1 MTRGTRAPT
10 EEEQGAP
17 ARGVLLR
24 AEATNAT
31 LGHENLGFLSAAHGF
46 MPASPPRDRLPP
58 PFDAWDVVAG
68 ALPRLY
74 GSLAVRAALD
84 ELPLLDTEPAILEDA
99 DLLRAVHVLGML
111 AHAYWY
117 VETLP
122 PPALPETVAR
132 PWTRVSQRLGRESPV
147 LSYVDLIVYNFRL
160 IDGAAPTPL
169 RVENMR
175 LLTPTVD
182 TQEERVFYLTQT
194 EILARATPLVEAVVC
209 AQEAVVADD
218 AEALNAALAVVLTTL
233 EAMQR
238 ALRKIDPRASTPT
251 YVHPVVWAKTVAPFA
266 VPLVSGTQ
274 GPSGTSSPVFN
285 LLDVFLGRAQYASFL
300 GREIR
305 DLRQGY
311 PPWWRAFLEAV
322 AKISVP
328 DYVAACGVRRTDELF
343 RAVCE
348 AYAGEGGFLGR
359 HRRKVYGFL
368 EMAFKVGRS
377 TTIGGFSGLF
387 HDRTWDRVDDELEAS
402 RGERPAVP
410 APVPASPAEG
420 SDRAAGT
427 SVRERGDSYPASEV
441 ITRNDGQTIWIVIE
455 GDVHDVSTFRD
466 VHPGGA
472 SVIALYAGLDAT
484 KAFARAH
491 RGTTTVSALRERFRL
506 GPLRVPWLPSG
517 KLSRF
522 YRRWLHCAYLVV
534 EMQNAL
540 RCDIGLQFRVTAGG
554 EASAPRSAF
563 KLQRA
568 VETQRRF
575 VASYLGACSGA
586 LFHDL
591 SRDAEALCFGRSTDF
606 FGQALAA
613 GAGGA
618 RQEAVEAALV
628 RLEARVK
635 RVDLERVGGPVARIV
650 EVCETLEGLAS
661 QTLTEV
667 KSILR
672 EGLLAFE
679 RHEER
684 VVGSAAALL
693 PALLARVP
701 ALLER
706 YYGEALATLAPFRE

>member
-1 MTRGTRAPT
+1 MTPGTPAPT
-10 EEEQGAP
+10 EEEPRAP
-17 ARGVLLR
+17 ARVVLVR
-24 AEATNAT
+24 AEAANAA
-31 LGHENLGFLSAAHGF
+31 LGHENHGFLSAAHGF
-46 MPASPPRDRLPP
+46 MPTHPPRGHLPP

-74 GSLAVRAALD
+74 GCLGVRAALD
-84 ELPLLDTEPAILEDA
+84 ELAPLEPEPGSLEDA

-117 VETLP
+117 VETNP
-122 PPALPETVAR
+122 PHALPEGVAR
-132 PWTRVSQRLGRESPV
+132 PWARVSQRLGRESPA

-160 IDGAAPTPL
+160 IDGARPDPL

-194 EILARATPLVEAVVC
+194 EILARATPLLEAVVR
-209 AQEAVVADD
+209 AQEAVLVDD
-218 AEALNAALAVVLTTL
+218 AEALNAALSVVLTTL

-238 ALRKIDPRASTPT
+238 SLRKIDARPSTPT
-251 YVHPVVWAKTVAPFA
+251 HMHPVVWAKTVAPFA
-266 VPLVSGTQ
+266 VPLVAGTQ

-285 LLDVFLGRAQYASFL
+285 LLDVFLGRIQHASFL

-305 DLRQGY
+305 ELRQSY

-322 AKISVP
+322 AKVSVP
-328 DYVAACGVRRTDELF
+328 EYVAVCRAPRTDELF

-387 HDRTWDRVDDELEAS
+387 HDRTWERVDDELEAS
-402 RGERPAVP
+402 RGERPAGA
-410 APVPASPAEG
+410 APIPASPAEG
-420 SDRAAGT
+420 DARPAAT
-427 SVRERGDSYPASEV
+427 SVRKTGTSYLASDV
-441 ITRNDGQTIWIVIE
+441 ITRNDGPTVWIVLE
-455 GDVHDVSTFRD
+455 GEVHDVSAFRD

-472 SVIALYAGLDAT
+472 PVIALHAGLDAT

-491 RGTTTVSALRERFRL
+491 RGTTAASALRERFRL
-506 GPLRVPWLPSG
+506 GPLHVPDLPSG
-517 KLSRF
+517 KLALF
-522 YRRWLHCAYLVV
+522 YERWLHCSYLVV

-540 RCDIGLQFRVTAGG
+540 RCDIGLQFQVTAGG
-554 EASAPRSAF
+554 EAPEPRSAF

-568 VETQRRF
+568 LETQRRF
-575 VASYLGACSGA
+575 IASYLGACSGP

-591 SRDAEALCFGRSTDF
+591 SREAEGLCFGQSTDS

-613 GAGGA
+613 GASRA
-618 RQEAVEAALV
+618 RQQAVEASLL

-635 RVDLERVGGPVARIV
+635 GGAPVDGAGPAIID
-650 EVCETLEGLAS
+650 VCETLERLAT
-661 QTLTEV
+661 QTLADV
-667 KSILR
+667 KAILR
-672 EGLLAFE
+672 EGLVAFE
-679 RHEER
+679 RHEAR
-684 VVGSAAALL
+684 VLACAAARL
-693 PALLARVP
+693 PALLARLPVV
-701 ALLER
+701 LGDF
-706 YYGEALATLAPFRE
+706 YGEALATLAPFEP